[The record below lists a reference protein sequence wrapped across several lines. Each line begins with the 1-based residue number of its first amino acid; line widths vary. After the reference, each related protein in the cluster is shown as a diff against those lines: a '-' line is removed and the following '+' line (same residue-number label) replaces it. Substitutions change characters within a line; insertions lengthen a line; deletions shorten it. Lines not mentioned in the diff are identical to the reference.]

1 MRIQYQNGVKNKM
14 NEERKQDDGY
24 NMTEWSKEFLDF
36 YWEKKCDKGAV
47 VDTLNM
53 YVNSRRFLELL
64 DDMKNKLSDY
74 SRGYGMIFSEDYD
87 DPYDEFYFG
96 ENVICFYSGP
106 DYEDYEDIIGY
117 EEFYKYLVPAC
128 EFYLERRHPEHK
140 EIVEQKLKEIRE
152 AYGLEQFI
160 RFKM

>member
-1 MRIQYQNGVKNKM
+1 M
-14 NEERKQDDGY
+14 
-24 NMTEWSKEFLDF
+24 
-36 YWEKKCDKGAV
+36 EKKCNKGSV
-47 VDTLNM
+47 TNVFVQ
-53 YVNSRRFLELL
+53 YVNSNRFLEHL

-74 SRGYGMIFSEDYD
+74 NEGYGMIFSEDYD

-128 EFYLERRHPEHK
+128 EFYVERRHPEHK

-152 AYGLEQFI
+152 AYVYRQ
-160 RFKM
+160 

>member
-1 MRIQYQNGVKNKM
+1 MNNDDRIFEILENQ
-14 NEERKQDDGY
+14 R
-24 NMTEWSKEFLDF
+24 EFDRYFL
-36 YWEKKCDKGAV
+36 KKCPRDAV
-47 VDTLNM
+47 AETFTQ
-53 YVNSRRFLELL
+53 YVNSNCFLELL

-74 SRGYGMIFSEDYD
+74 NQSYGMIFSEDYD

-128 EFYLERRHPEHK
+128 EFYVERRHPEHK
-140 EIVEQKLKEIRE
+140 KKVKRKLKEIRE
-152 AYGLEQFI
+152 AYGLKKHNFWQNICKLF
-160 RFKM
+160 

>member
-1 MRIQYQNGVKNKM
+1 MIN
-14 NEERKQDDGY
+14 DD
-24 NMTEWSKEFLDF
+24 EIFEILKKHKEFGDYF
-36 YWEKKCDKGAV
+36 WKKKCNKGAV
-47 VDTLNM
+47 TDVFVQ
-53 YVNSRRFLELL
+53 YVNSNCFLELL

-74 SRGYGMIFSEDYD
+74 NQSYGMIFSDDYD

-140 EIVEQKLKEIRE
+140 KKVKRKLKEIRE
-152 AYGLEQFI
+152 AYGLKKHNFWQNICKLF
-160 RFKM
+160 

>member
-1 MRIQYQNGVKNKM
+1 MNNDDRIFEILENQ
-14 NEERKQDDGY
+14 R
-24 NMTEWSKEFLDF
+24 EFDRYFL
-36 YWEKKCDKGAV
+36 KKCQRGSVAE
-47 VDTLNM
+47 TFTQ
-53 YVNSRRFLELL
+53 YVNSNRFLEHL

-74 SRGYGMIFSEDYD
+74 SRCYGMIFSEDYD

-117 EEFYKYLVPAC
+117 EEFYKYLVLAC
-128 EFYLERRHPEHK
+128 EFYVERRHPEHK

-152 AYGLEQFI
+152 AYGL
-160 RFKM
+160 K

>member
-1 MRIQYQNGVKNKM
+1 M

-24 NMTEWSKEFLDF
+24 NMTECSKEFLDF

-53 YVNSRRFLELL
+53 YVNGRRFLEHL

-74 SRGYGMIFSEDYD
+74 NRGYGMIFSDDYD

-96 ENVICFYSGP
+96 ENVIQFFSGP
-106 DYEDYEDIIGY
+106 DYD
-117 EEFYKYLVPAC
+117 
-128 EFYLERRHPEHK
+128 
-140 EIVEQKLKEIRE
+140 
-152 AYGLEQFI
+152 
-160 RFKM
+160 